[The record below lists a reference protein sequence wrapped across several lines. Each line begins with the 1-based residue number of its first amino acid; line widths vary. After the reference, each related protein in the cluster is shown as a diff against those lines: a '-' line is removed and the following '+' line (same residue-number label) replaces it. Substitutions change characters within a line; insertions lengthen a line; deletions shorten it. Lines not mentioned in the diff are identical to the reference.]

1 MSQRIFALIDINN
14 AYVSCERIFEPKLNG
29 RPVIV
34 LSNNDGCVVS
44 RSAEAKALGIR
55 MAVPFFQI
63 QHLIHEYQVAVF
75 SSNYALYAEMS
86 KRFMNILGSF
96 VSEGEQEIYSI
107 DECFLELTAYNEV
120 GCLSDYAQKI
130 LITINEWLGLPCSIG
145 IGYSKTQAKIANHI
159 AKAHASFQGICN
171 FIDEDPIIMEDILS
185 HTCVSEVWGIGHQL
199 KKRLNH
205 MHIYTV
211 MDLMDS
217 DEKRLGQHF
226 SVMVENTIRELHG
239 ISCIELEGHSPDKQH
254 ILSSRSFGQPIRD
267 QQHLSE
273 ALTLFTQRAV
283 ERLYAQK
290 LLCKAVGISIRTNR
304 FADHDYFHPYTIV
317 HLKDYTDNLLEI
329 NQAVQSGLK
338 SIFKAGHVYKKAGI
352 TLLDIIP
359 RHHYAP
365 DLFVNS
371 DQIVKNQKLLDTLIK
386 INSNYGKDRIVLAP
400 LIHHQPRF
408 WEMNQLYKSP
418 SYLTQWKDLLRV
430 N

>member
-14 AYVSCERIFEPKLNG
+14 AYVSCERIFDPKLNG

-44 RSAEAKALGIR
+44 RSAEAKAIGIR

-96 VSEGEQEIYSI
+96 VSDGEQEIYSI
-107 DECFLELTAYNEV
+107 DECFLELTAYNKI
-120 GCLSDYAQKI
+120 GSLNDYAKKI
-130 LITINEWLGLPCSIG
+130 LLTINEWLGLPCSIG

-159 AKAHASFQGICN
+159 AKANPSFHGICN
-171 FIDEDPIIMEDILS
+171 LVDEDPTVMEDVLS
-185 HTCVSEVWGIGHQL
+185 HTCVGEVWGIGHKL
-199 KKRLNH
+199 KKRLNQ
-205 MHIYTV
+205 MHIYSV
-211 MDLMDS
+211 MDLIGS

-267 QQHLSE
+267 QQSLSE

-304 FADHDYFHPYTIV
+304 FADHAYFHPYTIV

-338 SIFKAGHVYKKAGI
+338 SVFKAGHVYKKAGI
-352 TLLDIIP
+352 TLLEIIP

-365 DLFVNS
+365 DLFANS
-371 DQIVKNQKLLDTLIK
+371 DQTMKNQKLLETLIK
-386 INSNYGKDRIVLAP
+386 INIDHGKDRIVLAP
-400 LIHHQPRF
+400 LIHQEPRS